1 MARRY
6 SIEGPDKHLYEFDAP
21 EDASK
26 DAVMGYAKQL
36 FDKRQAQVK
45 ANQNK
50 GTLGDLGTAIK
61 QGVARIPEGLAGLAD
76 IPVELATGKNYITEA
91 GKKLA
96 DVTGIHPSD
105 YAASLEAEK
114 SAGYQQAQAEAN
126 ALWKAHDE
134 GKASYGDIAAF
145 YAKHPA
151 LTATNVVES
160 APSMVVGGAYG
171 RALKGVGA
179 LSAVARGAI
188 GEGAVS
194 AGQLNA
200 AMNEEGGGSRQK
212 ALAAALGGAGTG
224 LIAGGSGALARRMG
238 VIDPETFLAGKSG
251 SLSAKELADF
261 EQAAQRGIAARLGL
275 GALQEGVLQEL
286 PQSVQEQMFQNWGTG
301 KPIMEGV
308 GRQAIEGLLAGAV
321 LGGGFNVLG
330 RGDVNQ
336 QIQDRKDAELAAEQ
350 AAAQQAQRQATGVM
364 EQQGLFT
371 PQEAPIPEPT
381 LTPQETP
388 EAEPISTIAPEA
400 PVVEQPVPE
409 GQGDLFTARGAPSP
423 AAKASVEAARLQG
436 LPAQIAELNQ
446 TPEGR
451 AQIAGDMKTYFPD
464 LSVKERNVLRPQIQ
478 AGTYGVEPV
487 APVEGTLTPD
497 LLNTFGITPRS
508 KQYKA
513 LAGANL
519 ADPTTYNLL
528 TTAAATSTDF
538 GVKANRILDA
548 FPQYKPSEAAVT
560 PTQPTPDEVA
570 NEPEAQAAE
579 PVQPDLLGIPAVGT
593 PPVEPGAQQGMG
605 QPVQQQGAAP
615 AQVEEPVGRG
625 VVVPSGAPVG
635 NLGQPAASADVQPSA
650 LAPVPKGEARKAA
663 AALKKEPVA
672 VTWGYLSDTPFAKL
686 SKSAKDRVKDAH
698 AQGYLT
704 QDLAD
709 NIDLI
714 EQGNIT
720 KAAVANKIATG
731 SPEMAA
737 QVLSNNIEEAI
748 ATQQDLEADPTAT
761 QAKKDAAVKKVAKLQ
776 KQLAKLT
783 AEETQPET
791 KKSMAIGAGK
801 SENTAKSVRDVIS
814 KLFAST
820 PLFDN
825 KVHVFN
831 TEAEAID
838 AEIMTELNESGAQGI
853 FKSSTGKIY
862 LIAENIP
869 KGAEL
874 AVLLHEVG
882 VHMGMNNLL
891 GNKNMSRLSDQIQS
905 FAFANNKSL
914 ESKIALAAMSRIPS
928 NTNPAHMDEEL
939 IAYFV
944 EEAVLAGVNPMAV
957 EDIKSSRLA
966 SWFRS
971 FMAATKASL
980 RKIGLARFDLLKTK
994 DIVNLAYGAADLELA
1009 GTYHGTAADF
1019 RNFNHDYMSTG
1030 EGAQAYGWGTY
1041 LAQKRGIGED
1051 YRRQDTA
1058 RKRKSGAVWIN
1069 GVDYPANSLTKLMQE
1084 IADDFF
1090 PTGGYVN
1097 YLAVNDVL
1105 NGLISGRYNIP
1116 KAKAAI
1122 AQIANDIKMHLT
1134 VSTSLSAKAQAD
1146 LQSQIDELDRFAIA
1160 LDTFHFERASNST
1173 DEGSLMHVRPMM
1185 HDDELLDLDKKVI
1198 NQSPLVQKALMRLNA
1213 ELVKAN
1219 VLDDILENYNADWED
1234 LTGKEIYEG
1243 VLGYAGREALPAL
1256 PEEYTKAMRNDEFAS
1271 KYLDSI
1277 GIKGSKFLDSTSR
1290 DSKYNSV
1297 VVRDQGYTQNA
1308 PNDPWGAGA
1317 WTVTLM
1323 EPDGGGKITGWYATE
1338 QEANRAANKERANL
1352 KLPTRNIIVFN
1363 DKNIARTATYRG
1375 GQNDTGKNRYS
1386 INPQAQA
1393 QAQQA
1398 IASMSGMYA
1407 QSNPQPVQTGA
1418 QVAANIGNLVR
1429 TNPGGAMEMME
1440 RKINAFR
1447 NKVVWRGAT
1456 LADDI
1461 QRANDNAFRDAYGNV
1476 RADILMSQAENTQN
1490 ITESVFTFGGIEI
1503 TPDGTV
1509 RAKVANHSID
1519 GVFRHAKTLADRI
1532 GADNARELITKTFYA
1547 WRAQALLTLPRNEWP
1562 INWQQNPSLIP
1573 TQAQINAGMAAFN
1586 QFPELQAM
1594 KTEFIGAKNE
1604 AVKFLRQADFLT
1616 AEKAAAFLAD
1626 DSYAPWFRL
1635 KEYDDTLPGLGNMG
1649 RMVDLK
1655 QMQALKG
1662 GSEEVNDMLE
1672 NMAQV
1677 VSWFVRSGVSNH
1689 TANQALK
1696 TMEGMGTATPQR
1708 SRPTGTNPDNIVMT
1722 YVDGKR
1728 MFWTVSDP
1736 LQLQAFQSVKAI
1748 NSPVV
1753 KAMSKGLGALRA
1765 GIVLFPAFPIRQVIM
1780 DTYRAYAQSG
1790 VNQPAKLVGKVFKS
1804 FISGEAYKAMSN
1816 DILEMKKYGVVG
1828 SADFNLSDST
1838 RGRAEAY
1845 GLQGPEKGVTAM
1857 WLRSPVYKALHN
1869 FAYSADL
1876 AVRLGIYRQTMEE
1889 TGDKELAIARAREII
1904 NFQKSGNSELMLT
1917 FKQLIPFL
1925 GAYLQG
1931 TDVNYRSMIGRG
1943 NSMKQR
1949 KAAAA
1954 AFWGNMTTLAALT
1967 VVYTMC
1973 MSGDD
1978 EYEEQKGFIT
1988 DRNFIIPGIGL
1999 LPVPPDIGFLSKVVP
2014 ERITDYILQ
2023 EGTDNPESLSRLAQ
2037 GIAGAAAAAYL
2048 PPAAVYGV
2056 TPAIEL
2062 GLNKSFFTDIPI
2074 VGQYMQGLEPFQQY
2088 TSSTSE
2094 LAKVAGGLAN
2104 MSPMQIDY
2112 LLKAIGGTA
2121 GGALIQ
2127 MLDVFA
2133 SDGKIAREKN
2143 AILGTFQKKE
2153 VGGRYTE
2160 EFYETRELVDR
2171 TYNTIKAM
2179 DDMGNQAG
2187 VDEYLARPEIQRR
2200 MDARATISQID
2211 TMLQEARAARV
2222 GIENDPAL
2230 SPDEKRQQVNE
2241 ILAYV
2246 EQALKEAG
2254 IRKMRSEIE

>member
-1 MARRY
+1 MFGSLGTGVSSIFGAEEAAKEGLARQEAITEKPGASLEKVKSVLGEKGYLAAAGEAVSQIPTAIAEQFPNLAATIGSARLGAMAG
-6 SIEGPDKHLYEFDAP
+6 SPFGPYGALIGGIGGAFVPSLVQQTGSNLE
-21 EDASK
+21 
-26 DAVMGYAKQL
+26 
-36 FDKRQAQVK
+36 RQAQ
-45 ANQNK
+45 
-50 GTLGDLGTAIK
+50 
-61 QGVARIPEGLAGLAD
+61 
-76 IPVELATGKNYITEA
+76 
-91 GKKLA
+91 
-96 DVTGIHPSD
+96 
-105 YAASLEAEK
+105 
-114 SAGYQQAQAEAN
+114 
-126 ALWKAHDE
+126 
-134 GKASYGDIAAF
+134 
-145 YAKHPA
+145 
-151 LTATNVVES
+151 
-160 APSMVVGGAYG
+160 
-171 RALKGVGA
+171 
-179 LSAVARGAI
+179 
-188 GEGAVS
+188 EGAPIS
-194 AGQLNA
+194 
-200 AMNEEGGGSRQK
+200 
-212 ALAAALGGAGTG
+212 
-224 LIAGGSGALARRMG
+224 GSGALTAAAPQAALDVFTDKLLFGRLMGIPAKALGRADADAVVAKSLKRTLAEGTATGVVAEVPTEVAQQMLERYQAGLSLTDEEARKEYADTAYQVALLGPLGAVGKLQERGEARG
-238 VIDPETFLAGKSG
+238 VIAQDV
-251 SLSAKELADF
+251 
-261 EQAAQRGIAARLGL
+261 AAQ
-275 GALQEGVLQEL
+275 
-286 PQSVQEQMFQNWGTG
+286 
-301 KPIMEGV
+301 
-308 GRQAIEGLLAGAV
+308 
-321 LGGGFNVLG
+321 
-330 RGDVNQ
+330 
-336 QIQDRKDAELAAEQ
+336 Q

-364 EQQGLFT
+364 EQQPLFA
-371 PQEAPIPEPT
+371 PQEMPIPEPT

-388 EAEPISTIAPEA
+388 EAAVAEE
-400 PVVEQPVPE
+400 PVPE

-436 LPAQIAELNQ
+436 LPTQIEALNQ

-451 AQIAGDMKTYFPD
+451 AELAGNMKLYFPE
-464 LSVKERNVLRPQIQ
+464 LKGAERNKTRQAIQ
-478 AGTYGVEPV
+478 QGVYGVEPV
-487 APVEGTLTPD
+487 APVEGELTPEI
-497 LLNTFGITPRS
+497 LKSFGIKSGP
-508 KQYKA
+508 KYKA

-528 TTAAATSTDF
+528 TTAAATNTDF

-548 FPQYKPSEAAVT
+548 FGHLIPSSEEADVS
-560 PTQPTPDEVA
+560 TQPKATEVL
-570 NEPEAQAAE
+570 NEPEAQAE
-579 PVQPDLLGIPAVGT
+579 PVQPDFFGVPAVGAT
-593 PPVEPGAQQGMG
+593 PIESGTEQGMG

-615 AQVEEPVGRG
+615 TQVEEPVGGG
-625 VVVPSGAPVG
+625 VAVPSGAPDG

-650 LAPVPKGEARKAA
+650 LAPIPKGEARKAA

-783 AEETQPET
+783 AEEIQPET

-838 AEIMTELNESGAQGI
+838 AEIMTELNESGAQGVY
-853 FKSSTGKIY
+853 KSSTGKIY

-1429 TNPGGAMEMME
+1429 TNPGGAIEMME

-1490 ITESVFTFGGIEI
+1490 ITESVFTFGGVEI
-1503 TPDGTV
+1503 TPDGSV
-1509 RAKVANHSID
+1509 HAKVADHSID
-1519 GVFRHAKTLADRI
+1519 GVFRNAKTLADRI
-1532 GADNARELITKTFYA
+1532 GADTARELITKTFYA

-1635 KEYDDTLPGLGNMG
+1635 KEYDDSLPGLGNMG

-1696 TMEGMGTATPQR
+1696 TMQDMGTATPQR

-1748 NSPVV
+1748 NSPVI
-1753 KAMSKGLGALRA
+1753 KAMSKGLGTLRA
-1765 GIVLFPAFPIRQVIM
+1765 GIVLFPAFPIRQVVM
-1780 DTYRAYAQSG
+1780 DSYRAYAQSG
-1790 VNQPAKLVGKVFKS
+1790 VDHPARMVGKVFKS
-1804 FISGEAYKAMSN
+1804 FLSGEAYKAMSD

-1838 RGRAEAY
+1838 RGRAEAF
-1845 GLQGPEKGVTAM
+1845 GLQGPEKGITAT

-1917 FKQLIPFL
+1917 LKQLIPFM
-1925 GAYLQG
+1925 GAYAQG

-1943 NSMKQR
+1943 NSMKSR

-1967 VVYTMC
+1967 VAYTMS
-1973 MSGDD
+1973 MSGED

-1999 LPVPPDIGFLSKVVP
+1999 LPVPPDIGFLSKVIP

-2023 EGTDNPESLSRLAQ
+2023 EGTDNPESVSRLAE
-2037 GIAGAAAAAYL
+2037 GIRGAAGAAYL
-2048 PPAAVYGV
+2048 PPAAVYGI

-2062 GLNKSFFTDIPI
+2062 GLNRSFFTDIPI

-2094 LAKVAGGLAN
+2094 LAKTAGGIAN

-2112 LLKAIGGTA
+2112 LLKALGGTT

-2127 MLDVFA
+2127 MFDVFA

-2143 AILGTFQKKE
+2143 IILGTFQKKE

-2160 EFYETRELVDR
+2160 EFYETRALVDKS
-2171 TYNTIKAM
+2171 YQTIKALYES
-2179 DDMGNQAG
+2179 G
-2187 VDEYLARPEIQRR
+2187 DEAKLTEYAMRPEVQRR
-2200 MDARATISQID
+2200 MDIRSSVEQIN
-2211 TMLQEARAARV
+2211 TTLQDVRAARV
-2222 GIENDPAL
+2222 AIENDPSL
-2230 SPDEKRQQVNE
+2230 TPDEKRQRVNE
-2241 ILAYV
+2241 LQSTV
-2246 EQALKEAG
+2246 EQFLKEAG
-2254 IRKMRSEIE
+2254 IRQLRSESE